1 MSEREYVLTLSCPDS
16 RGIVAA
22 VANLMSDHGCNITE
36 SQQYGD
42 HYTGRFFL
50 RMQFVAEAGER
61 GPADEDT
68 LRAAFA
74 SLAGDFGR
82 GENGSFVEW
91 SLQARDVRPRM
102 IVMVS
107 KFGHCLNDLLYRQR
121 SGLLDIDIA
130 AVVSNHPDLEFLADS
145 YGVDF
150 HHLPITSR
158 NKKEQEERLL
168 ELVDVYDVD
177 LVVLA
182 RYMQVLSEQ
191 LCAKMSGR
199 VINIHHS
206 FLPSFKGARPYH
218 QAHTRGV
225 KLIGATAHY
234 VTADLDEGPIIEQE
248 VSRVDHT
255 HSPEQLTAIG
265 RDLESVALARAVN
278 WHAQRRVLL
287 NGSKTVIFD

>member
-1 MSEREYVLTLSCPDS
+1 MSAGSSEREYVLTLSCPDA
-16 RGIVAA
+16 RGIVAG
-22 VANLMSDHGCNITE
+22 VANLLAAHGCNITE

-42 HYTGRFFL
+42 SYSGRFFL
-50 RMQFVAEAGER
+50 RTQFTDSEGGLDAGED
-61 GPADEDT
+61 A

-74 SLAGDFGR
+74 SLAGEFDM
-82 GENGSFVEW
+82 EW
-91 SLQARDVRPRM
+91 DLRPRDVRPRVL
-102 IVMVS
+102 VMVS

-121 SGLLDIDIA
+121 SGLLEVDIA
-130 AVVSNHPDLEFLADS
+130 AVVSNHPDLEFLARS
-145 YGVDF
+145 YDLDF
-150 HHLPITSR
+150 HHLPVNAGT
-158 NKKEQEERLL
+158 KAEQEARLL
-168 ELVDVYDVD
+168 ELVDAYDVD

-182 RYMQVLSEQ
+182 RYMQILSEE

-199 VINIHHS
+199 IINIHHS

-218 QAHTRGV
+218 QAHARGV

-255 HSPEQLTAIG
+255 HSPEQLAAIG
-265 RDLESVALARAVN
+265 RDLESLALARAVN

-287 NGSKTVIFD
+287 NAERTVVFR

>member
-1 MSEREYVLTLSCPDS
+1 MSEREYILTLSCPDS

-22 VANLMSDHGCNITE
+22 VANLLSDHGCNITE

-50 RMQFVAEAGER
+50 RMQFVAEEGGRGAVGEDVLR
-61 GPADEDT
+61 G
-68 LRAAFA
+68 AFA
-74 SLAGDFGR
+74 VLAGDFG
-82 GENGSFVEW
+82 GAGAASVEW
-91 SLQARDVRPRM
+91 ALSPRDVRPRM

-107 KFGHCLNDLLYRQR
+107 KFGHCLNDLLYRHR
-121 SGLLDIDIA
+121 SGLLDVDIA

-150 HHLPITSR
+150 HHLPVTPQT
-158 NKKEQEERLL
+158 KGEQEARLL
-168 ELVDVYDVD
+168 ELVGSYDVD

-182 RYMQVLSEQ
+182 RYMQVLSEK
-191 LCAKMSGR
+191 LCTKMSGR
-199 VINIHHS
+199 IINIHHS

-218 QAHTRGV
+218 QAHARGV

-248 VSRVDHT
+248 AARVDHT
-255 HSPEQLTAIG
+255 HSPEKLTEIG
-265 RDLESVALARAVN
+265 RDLESLALARAVN
-278 WHAQRRVLL
+278 RHAQRRVIL
-287 NGSKTVIFD
+287 NGDKTVVFG

>member
-1 MSEREYVLTLSCPDS
+1 MSEREYILTLSCPDS

-22 VANLMSDHGCNITE
+22 VANLLSDHGCNITE

-50 RMQFVAEAGER
+50 RMQFVAEQGGHGVVGEDALR
-61 GPADEDT
+61 G
-68 LRAAFA
+68 AFA
-74 SLAGDFGR
+74 ALAGDFGH
-82 GENGSFVEW
+82 GDAFVEW
-91 SLQARDVRPRM
+91 TLSARDVRPRM
-102 IVMVS
+102 LVMVS
-107 KFGHCLNDLLYRQR
+107 KFGHCLNDLLYRHR

-150 HHLPITSR
+150 HHLPVTPQS
-158 NKKEQEERLL
+158 KGEQEARLL
-168 ELVDVYDVD
+168 ELVGSYDVD

-182 RYMQVLSEQ
+182 RYMQVLSEK

-199 VINIHHS
+199 IINIHHS

-218 QAHTRGV
+218 QAHSRGV

-287 NGSKTVIFD
+287 NGDKTVVFG